1 MKFYTGNKKIWKFI
15 LEVYIRKK
23 IDKNLEKFP
32 KPFQTTNLIGNK
44 KKKNPGHNVLWWKIW
59 AQKCMEIV

>member
-1 MKFYTGNKKIWKFI
+1 VKFYTGNKKIWKFI

-44 KKKNPGHNVLWWKIW
+44 KKKNPGHNVLW
-59 AQKCMEIV
+59 